1 MAPVVNTHN
10 HPSIHLKRLLSQE
23 IDHIESKKN
32 GRFAKNQNRFLDSAK
47 KVVIRS
53 NRKKTNMAKTSAKG
67 PASVHEILREFVTDK
82 FLPSAG
88 KEDFDDDDSFMENGI
103 IDSTGVL
110 ELLEFIE
117 DQFDIGVEDE
127 EIIPDNL
134 DSISKLAAFIH
145 KKKENVS

>member
-1 MAPVVNTHN
+1 
-10 HPSIHLKRLLSQE
+10 
-23 IDHIESKKN
+23 
-32 GRFAKNQNRFLDSAK
+32 
-47 KVVIRS
+47 
-53 NRKKTNMAKTSAKG
+53 MAKIEENRHK
-67 PASVHEILREFVTDK
+67 SVPEIMRGFIEGK

-88 KEDFDDDDSFMENGI
+88 KESFNDDDSFMENGI

-117 DQFDIGVEDE
+117 EQFDIEVEDE

-134 DSISKLAAFIH
+134 DSIGKLTTFIQ